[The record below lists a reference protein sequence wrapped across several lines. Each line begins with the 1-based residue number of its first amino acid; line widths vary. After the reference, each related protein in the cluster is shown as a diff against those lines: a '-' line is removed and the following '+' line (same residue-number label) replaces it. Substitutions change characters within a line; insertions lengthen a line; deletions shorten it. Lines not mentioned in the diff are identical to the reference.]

1 MARRELWD
9 RNGHTLVLAVAL
21 PRTLQETR
29 RLLLHR
35 VVHNPRDLLLPETQ
49 AGDVDVVLD
58 VLKRTS
64 KAFHGST
71 DGTQPRCEITNS
83 VFALGVEGEHIVEG
97 SCHPGDQ
104 FLVFRLVTPG
114 DKLSAKSLFQKFLWV
129 NLDDPNKSGSHGQDA
144 CAQH

>member
-1 MARRELWD
+1 MTRRELWD
-9 RNGHTLVLAVAL
+9 RNSHTLVLTVTL

-58 VLKRTS
+58 VLKGAAE
-64 KAFHGST
+64 AFHGSS
-71 DGTQPRCEITNS
+71 DGTQPRREIANPI
-83 VFALGVEGEHIVEG
+83 FALGVEGEHIVEG
-97 SCHPGDQ
+97 SRHPVDQ

-129 NLDDPNKSGSHGQDA
+129 NLDDPNKSGSQGQDA